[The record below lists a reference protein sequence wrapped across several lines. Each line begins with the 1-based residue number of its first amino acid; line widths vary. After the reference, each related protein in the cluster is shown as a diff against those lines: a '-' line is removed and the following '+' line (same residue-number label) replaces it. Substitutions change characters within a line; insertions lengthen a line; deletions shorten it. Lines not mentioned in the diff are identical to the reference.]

1 MTADPE
7 GDAEARL
14 ADVMA
19 RGWATAPEVDLDAV
33 LVGIA
38 SAVEA
43 ASPRDREGMRRR
55 GARALC
61 LLAEV
66 CFEEREG
73 VLAAGFPSRE
83 DVETHV
89 GWGCA
94 VLRALDAAVELDPHH
109 AGSSEAT
116 LRVTACLESWL
127 DVLSSRRL
135 VRAWFRPRHERAA
148 RRAELEGVRRRRD
161 RALLHLAALAQR
173 PPATAPVP
181 GPVGRRDSDAIA
193 GDDEDRPTRADPR
206 PHDDRPTVRAA

>member
-14 ADVMA
+14 VDVMA

-43 ASPRDREGMRRR
+43 ASPGDREGMRRR

-66 CFEEREG
+66 SFEERES
-73 VLAAGFPSRE
+73 VLAAGFPSRD
-83 DVETHV
+83 DVEAHV

-94 VLRALDAAVELDPHH
+94 VLRALDAAAELDPHH

-127 DVLSSRRL
+127 DVLLSRRL
-135 VRAWFRPRHERAA
+135 VRAWFRPRRERAA

-161 RALLHLAALAQR
+161 RALVHLAALAQR
-173 PPATAPVP
+173 SSGTTSAP
-181 GPVGRRDSDAIA
+181 GRGARDSGPRAR
-193 GDDEDRPTRADPR
+193 DDDDRPTPAEPRA
-206 PHDDRPTVRAA
+206 HDDRPTVRAA